1 MSYRSVIKFQFD
13 KKWKK
18 ENGFFRDEDLP
29 NNRIKIKVPVQTLSI
44 SSFFS
49 TFKAFLL
56 SVGFKEEEIVK
67 GALLFLGNSKRVE
80 ELLKTYGLDIKGN
93 EDSKIWEQRF
103 KELKKSYEKL
113 LVEKEYLEGFSLG
126 GK

>member
-1 MSYRSVIKFQFD
+1 MSYQSVIKFQFD
-13 KKWKK
+13 RKWKK

-103 KELKKSYEKL
+103 KELKKSYEEL

>member
-1 MSYRSVIKFQFD
+1 MSYQSVIKFQFD

>member
-13 KKWKK
+13 RKWKK

>member
-1 MSYRSVIKFQFD
+1 MSYQSVIKFQFD
-13 KKWKK
+13 RKWKK

>member
-13 KKWKK
+13 RKWKK

-29 NNRIKIKVPVQTLSI
+29 NNCIKIKVPVQTLSI